1 MEWKAVEQEKT
12 AYLGI
17 VVVMCCGSVLQQ
29 CVATVCCSSV
39 LRQCVAAG

>member
-12 AYLGI
+12 AYAGI

-39 LRQCVAAG
+39 LRQCIAAG